1 MQRKLPVILTKEEQE
16 RLINIFNERYPSSF
30 RNKVM
35 VRLML
40 DTGLRLSEALNLKWR
55 HVDLMAGI
63 LNVFEGKGKKDRNL
77 YVRNEAIEFLEEW
90 KKRQIKILKEKGINN
105 KPEYVF
111 TTLKGNKLSSRYIR
125 EMIYKYT
132 DKAGI
137 HKERNISP
145 HTLRHTFATDLYK
158 KSKDIRKVQKA
169 LGHSDL
175 STTMIY
181 THVVDSDLEDAMKS
195 FRDD

>member
-1 MQRKLPVILTKEEQE
+1 MNRKIPIILNEEEQT
-16 RLINIFNERYPSSF
+16 RLINVFNERYPSSF

-35 VRLML
+35 VRFML
-40 DTGLRLSEALNLKWR
+40 DTGLRLSEAINLKWK
-55 HVDLMAGI
+55 HVDLMSGI

-77 YVRNEAIEFLEEW
+77 YVRDESIELLQKW
-90 KKRQIKILKEKGINN
+90 KKRQADVLKNKEINI

-111 TTLKGNKLSSRYIR
+111 TTLKGNKISSRYVR

-137 HKERNISP
+137 HKERKISP

-158 KSKDIRKVQKA
+158 KTKDIRKVQKA

-181 THVVDSDLEDAMKS
+181 THIADSDLEDAMKS